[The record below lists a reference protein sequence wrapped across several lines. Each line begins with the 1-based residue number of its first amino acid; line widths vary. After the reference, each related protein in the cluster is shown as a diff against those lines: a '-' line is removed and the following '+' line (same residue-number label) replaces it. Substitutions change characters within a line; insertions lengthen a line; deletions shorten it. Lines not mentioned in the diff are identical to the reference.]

1 MGLIGHVLTLLL
13 AGFVFAYTFHPLR
26 YWLIR
31 KQGYELLLAVLL
43 PGWIVHSVVW
53 VTAKLLGLWFHLPAV
68 ESEIAA
74 TVNTS
79 TCLILALLL
88 GLLANQKIQS
98 DRAAHFV
105 AEATGDLIECVLL
118 KAWASGEAILVE
130 LVMESGKVYIGFPIN
145 TGIGTLGESDVSII
159 PLMSGY
165 RRPKDRQLEITVYYQ
180 HALQDAGRDG
190 LMDFL
195 VALPKNRILS
205 ARRFDLDVY
214 EQSFGGSVAPP
225 SVSSS

>member
-1 MGLIGHVLTLLL
+1 MGLIGHVLALLL

-31 KQGYELLLAVLL
+31 KQGYELLLAILL
-43 PGWIVHSVVW
+43 PGWIIHAVVW
-53 VTAKLLGLWFHLPAV
+53 GAAKLLGLWFHLPPV

-74 TVNTS
+74 TVNT
-79 TCLILALLL
+79 TICLILALVL
-88 GLLANQKIQS
+88 GLLANRKIPS
-98 DRAAHFV
+98 DMAAHFV
-105 AEATGDLIECVLL
+105 AEATGDLIECILL

-165 RRPKDRQLEITVYYQ
+165 RRAKNRQLEITVYYQ
-180 HALQDAGRDG
+180 QALRDAGLDG
-190 LMDFL
+190 LMEFL
-195 VALPKNRILS
+195 VALPKSRILS

-214 EQSFGGSVAPP
+214 EKSFGGSVRPP
-225 SVSSS
+225 SVGSS